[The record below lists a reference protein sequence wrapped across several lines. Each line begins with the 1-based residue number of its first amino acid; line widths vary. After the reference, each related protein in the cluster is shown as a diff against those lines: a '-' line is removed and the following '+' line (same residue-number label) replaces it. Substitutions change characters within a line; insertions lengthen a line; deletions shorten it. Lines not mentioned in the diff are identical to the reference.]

1 MIAEYSVSVAGK
13 NHRILVQ
20 VAQVKNKQELEDV
33 EKFAISTALLEHYGY
48 LPAGV
53 INALD

>member
-1 MIAEYSVSVAGK
+1 MIAEYSVNVAGK

-20 VAQVKNKQELEDV
+20 VSMVRSKKELDEV
-33 EKFAISTALLEHYGY
+33 ERFAISTALLVHYGY

>member
-1 MIAEYSVSVAGK
+1 MTAEYSVNVAGK

-20 VAQVKNKQELEDV
+20 CPRVQSKQELNEL
-33 EKFAISTALLEHYGY
+33 EKFAISTALLVHYGY

>member
-20 VAQVKNKQELEDV
+20 VAQVKNRQELEDV
-33 EKFAISTALLEHYGY
+33 EKFAISTALLVHYGY

>member
-1 MIAEYSVSVAGK
+1 MTAEYSVIVAGK

-20 VAQVKNKQELEDV
+20 VSEVRDARTLKEV
-33 EKFAISTALLEHYGY
+33 EKFAISTALLVHYGY

-53 INALD
+53 VNAQD